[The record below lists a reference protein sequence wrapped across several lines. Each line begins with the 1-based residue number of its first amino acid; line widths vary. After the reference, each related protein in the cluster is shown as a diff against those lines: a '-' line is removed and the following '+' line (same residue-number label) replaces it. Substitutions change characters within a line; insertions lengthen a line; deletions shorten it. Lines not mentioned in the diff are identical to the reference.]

1 MKLNEIYRVADELA
15 PKRLSDEY
23 CKTYGAYDNSGI
35 LVDTG
40 KDVQKILFA
49 LDLTN
54 AAVEKAIETKA
65 DLIITHHP
73 MIYGKISDVR
83 VDGVLGGKLVRCIQ
97 NGISVISMHL
107 NLDVAKGGIDESLMD
122 GVLRAAGE
130 RTGAGT
136 NVSYEH
142 ALLDGAYGRAYG
154 IPKIRLNELVEN
166 MKKEFSSARVLV
178 YGDGNKK
185 ITRVASCCGA
195 GGDESGVAFALRENA
210 DTLISADFKHHVLAM
225 AQDTGLSVIVL
236 THYAS
241 ENYGFEK
248 YYEKIRRQV
257 NIPCEYHT
265 DMDLL

>member
-1 MKLNEIYRVADELA
+1 MKLSEIYAVADALA

-23 CKTYGAYDNSGI
+23 CKTYGAYDNSGV

-40 KDVQKILFA
+40 KDVQKILFT

-54 AAVEKAIETKA
+54 AAVDEAIETGA

-97 NGISVISMHL
+97 KGISVISMHL
-107 NLDVAKGGIDESLMD
+107 NLDVAQGGIDESLMQ
-122 GVLRAAGE
+122 GVLRAAGDM
-130 RTGAGT
+130 TGAGT

-142 ALLDGAYGRAYG
+142 PLSEGAYGRAYDL
-154 IPKIRLNELVEN
+154 PKITLKALAEN
-166 MKKEFSSARVLV
+166 MKKEFSCARILT
-178 YGDGNKK
+178 YGDENKAL
-185 ITRVASCCGA
+185 TRVASCCGA
-195 GGDESGVAFALRENA
+195 GGDEAGVAFALKAGA
-210 DTLISADFKHHVLAM
+210 DALVSADFKHHVLAM

-248 YYEKIRRQV
+248 YYEKMRQQV
-257 NIPCEYHT
+257 KIPCVYHT
-265 DMDLL
+265 DTNLL

>member
-1 MKLNEIYRVADELA
+1 MKLNEIYAIADGLA

-40 KDVQKILFA
+40 KDVQKILFT

-54 AAVEKAIETKA
+54 AAVDKAIETGA

-97 NGISVISMHL
+97 KGISVISMHL
-107 NLDVAKGGIDESLMD
+107 NLDVAQGGIDESLMQV
-122 GVLRAAGE
+122 VLRAAGE
-130 RTGAGT
+130 TAGAGT
-136 NVSYEH
+136 SVSYEH
-142 ALLDGAYGRAYG
+142 PLTDGGYGRAYN
-154 IPKIRLNELVEN
+154 IPKIRLSELAEN
-166 MKKEFSSARVLV
+166 MKKEFSSARIWV
-178 YGDGNKK
+178 YGDGNKELA
-185 ITRVASCCGA
+185 RVASCCGA
-195 GGDESGVAFALRENA
+195 GGDEAGVAFALRENA
-210 DTLISADFKHHVLAM
+210 DVLISADFRHHVLAM
-225 AQDTGLSVIVL
+225 AQDTGLSVIVM

-265 DMDLL
+265 DQDLL